1 MKEILCDKVLISSF
15 FKFQIS
21 TYIQKRHRRCCARI
35 GVLRNFAIH
44 RKTPVPASFLNK
56 VAGLSKKETLAQV
69 FSREFSEISKNTFF
83 TEHIL
88 VTTSVTKLIYK
99 ETLMVNENVN
109 ADLRMKLKD
118 KISDVCV

>member
-21 TYIQKRHRRCCARI
+21 TYIQKRHRRCCVRI

-83 TEHIL
+83 TEHLLAIA
-88 VTTSVTKLIYK
+88 SVDFTIF
-99 ETLMVNENVN
+99 E
-109 ADLRMKLKD
+109 
-118 KISDVCV
+118 IF